1 MSDTERL
8 EFLYDP
14 KVLRDDDNEI
24 YLLGTQIPRNLTE
37 INDSSDEESVPPS
50 IRNEE
55 LIKRLKE
62 DPLVTIKS
70 AELRHRKIIGEFNKK
85 SSNQDKSVTRIH
97 KRSFSRSPPLAY
109 KKKTRI
115 ASNKHTKYKD
125 QQYNKIDKEYKLKE
139 MLEYGEIL
147 KKQRYDKFNG
157 NFERSID
164 SDISVTVR
172 GKKYIGEIYRQISDE
187 LLGSLGSGIK
197 GIIKYKR

>member
-1 MSDTERL
+1 MNGTERL

-14 KVLRDDDNEI
+14 KALRDNDNEI

-37 INDSSDEESVPPS
+37 INDSNNEESVPPG

-55 LIKRLKE
+55 LIKRLRE
-62 DPLVTIKS
+62 DPLVTIRS
-70 AELRHRKIIGEFNKK
+70 AELRHRKIIGEFNKR
-85 SSNQDKSVTRIH
+85 SSNQNKSVTKIH

-109 KKKTRI
+109 KKKIRR

-125 QQYNKIDKEYKLKE
+125 QQYDKIDKEYKLTE
-139 MLEYGEIL
+139 MLEYGEVL

-164 SDISVTVR
+164 SDINITVR
-172 GKKYIGEIYRQISDE
+172 GKQYIGEIHRQIGDE
-187 LLGSLGSGIK
+187 LLGSLGNRIK
-197 GIIKYKR
+197 GLIKYKK